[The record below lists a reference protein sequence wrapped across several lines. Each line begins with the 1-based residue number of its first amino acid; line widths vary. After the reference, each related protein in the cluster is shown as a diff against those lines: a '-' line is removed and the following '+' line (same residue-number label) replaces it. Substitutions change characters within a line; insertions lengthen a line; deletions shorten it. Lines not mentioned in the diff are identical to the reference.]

1 MEPMRASLTTE
12 AGGEVATVEGEIE
25 PPGGEGGPT
34 IGRFEIEDT
43 PELMQ
48 DVMDGKAFH
57 LAIEG
62 GSRLTIKID
71 SISTTAKSGI
81 SVANFS
87 TI

>member
-1 MEPMRASLTTE
+1 MRASLTSE

-25 PPGGEGGPT
+25 SPGGEGGT
-34 IGRFEIEDT
+34 TKGHFEIQDT

-48 DVMDGKAFH
+48 DVMDGKLFN

-62 GSRLTIKID
+62 GNRLTIKID

-81 SVANFS
+81 SLAKFS
-87 TI
+87 VT